1 MTKSLN
7 HVTFCRLDSAGLI
20 VSFVRSCFF
29 ARLFACCWYSSGF
42 IAPLVRAYDIFA
54 TSVCAAFSCAH
65 YSISLAIYNCFISCI
80 IVGKYATICFK
91 IMINVPTRFISRF
104 ANGANQVASITL
116 FIIGSKGIFLIESSF
131 NIQLKSMAINSLNM
145 NYILRRIES
154 FLISIS
160 KRYCSLFVTAT
171 N

>member
-91 IMINVPTRFISRF
+91 IMINVPTWFISRF

-116 FIIGSKGIFLIESSF
+116 FIIGSKGIFLMKGSIEKAAEKLGVNKVTIYSY
-131 NIQLKSMAINSLNM
+131 LDEV
-145 NYILRRIES
+145 RG
-154 FLISIS
+154 
-160 KRYCSLFVTAT
+160 KRG
-171 N
+171 